1 MSEGQSPL
9 DGLLDRVPSL
19 AGHPRTA
26 EELPGGLTN
35 RNYKVTTPDG
45 VFVARVWSAGSEL
58 LAIDRG
64 SEYRNSVIAADAGVG
79 APVIEYRPDDGVLV
93 IGYIQGR
100 TLTNAGVALPANIAR
115 IARSC
120 RRLHSGGRFGND
132 FDMFDIQ
139 RRYASVVRDRGLRVP
154 RGYHDL
160 MPQFDT
166 EAFPV
171 TAQQLAAGRAHV
183 PCNNDLLV
191 QFIDDGERIWLIDYE
206 YSGNNDPCFELGNV
220 AAECHL
226 SPTRWPS
233 WSPATTVPLRNK
245 IARARLL
252 GLAGKYGW
260 TLWGAIQSAASPLD
274 FDFWSWA
281 MERFDGAAEGL
292 TDAGFP
298 PCSTRRPGMTDSL
311 PRPGPRPAGP
321 GPGRGRRRRRDR
333 RQRRLPSGT
342 WVDRPAPAGAGTLSC
357 GTTRHAAIWSGSCGP
372 PRAAPGWCSTPPSS
386 TRGWRRRPASR
397 PGSAGAA
404 A

>member
-9 DGLLDRVPSL
+9 DGLLDWVPSL

-79 APVIEYRPDDGVLV
+79 APVIEYRPGDGVLV

-100 TLTNAGVALPANIAR
+100 TLTNADVALPANIAR
-115 IARSC
+115 IARAC
-120 RRLHSGGRFGND
+120 RRLHSGGRFGNN

-139 RRYASVVRDRGLRVP
+139 RRYAAVVRDRGFRVP

-160 MPQFDT
+160 MPQFQ
-166 EAFPV
+166 AIKQ
-171 TAQQLAAGRAHV
+171 ALAVRDEGTV
-183 PCNNDLLV
+183 PCNNDLLAGN
-191 QFIDDGERIWLIDYE
+191 FIDDGERIWLIDDE
-206 YSGNNDPCFELGNV
+206 YSGNNDPCFELGNI

-226 SPTRWPS
+226 SPAALAELVTCYYGR
-233 WSPATTVPLRNK
+233 PLRNK

-298 PCSTRRPGMTDSL
+298 ALLDEATRD
-311 PRPGPRPAGP
+311 
-321 GPGRGRRRRRDR
+321 D
-333 RQRRLPSGT
+333 
-342 WVDRPAPAGAGTLSC
+342 
-357 GTTRHAAIWSGSCGP
+357 
-372 PRAAPGWCSTPPSS
+372 
-386 TRGWRRRPASR
+386 
-397 PGSAGAA
+397 
-404 A
+404 